1 MGSIIIALP
10 RIEDAKKIGSIVRK
24 RGIEYAGLYTTGSQ
38 ILSAVHALDY
48 GIVISG
54 RRFKDMHYTRIA
66 EYLPERFEL
75 LVLSSAEL
83 EHYSERVQRLDLP
96 IRPSD
101 MVNQIEA
108 VMQRLDG
115 QYRKKRV
122 VNKRSERDQN
132 YIINAK
138 RVLMELNNMTEQ
150 EAYRYIQ
157 KCSMDSGTNM
167 VETAQMILLMNVV
180 NNTDL

>member
-1 MGSIIIALP
+1 
-10 RIEDAKKIGSIVRK
+10 
-24 RGIEYAGLYTTGSQ
+24 
-38 ILSAVHALDY
+38 
-48 GIVISG
+48 
-54 RRFKDMHYTRIA
+54 
-66 EYLPERFEL
+66 
-75 LVLSSAEL
+75 
-83 EHYSERVQRLDLP
+83 
-96 IRPSD
+96 